1 MDAQRTSRP
10 KWHLLYYLLACFD
23 LVTVSRQ
30 SVSQSPYYEH
40 SAPATLGLDV
50 TLPEQVQALQRLGN
64 PAVLRRAITAY
75 LTDAPQRLTIRQAM
89 ASGDASA
96 LQEAAH
102 SLKGSSATLGFVSL
116 ATYCQELETIGR
128 TGALDQAAP
137 LLARVEAEY
146 GTVQGVLATVLNE
159 AVERCPS
166 A

>member
-1 MDAQRTSRP
+1 
-10 KWHLLYYLLACFD
+10 
-23 LVTVSRQ
+23 
-30 SVSQSPYYEH
+30 
-40 SAPATLGLDV
+40 LDV
-50 TLPEQVQALQRLGN
+50 TLPEQIQALQRLGN

-116 ATYCQELETIGR
+116 AACCQELETVGR
-128 TGALDQAAP
+128 SRAPDQAVP
-137 LLARVEAEY
+137 LLAKVEAEY
-146 GTVQGVLATVLNE
+146 GTVQGVLAIVLNE